1 MNVLIIENEKPAAD
15 KLRRLLKS
23 ISPSN
28 IVSGV
33 LETVEHS
40 INWFLKNENPDLVL
54 MDIQL
59 DDGICFEIFESV
71 KISTPIIFTTA
82 YDEYAIRA
90 FKVNS
95 VDYLLK
101 PITKE
106 ALEEALNKFKNLFAA
121 STKPID
127 EQIFNQLQKQLG
139 KGYKSRFFVKI
150 GEHCKSIAVN
160 DIVCFYII
168 ERNTFFT
175 TKSGNRYDTE
185 YSMEQLEIFL
195 DPQQFFRVNRQMI
208 ININSITDIVA
219 YSSSRLRVKIAQEEK
234 VGEILIS
241 REKVPAFKKWLG
253 R

>member
-15 KLRRLLKS
+15 KLRRLLKNIAPS
-23 ISPSN
+23 I
-28 IVSGV
+28 IVAGV

-40 INWFLKNENPDLVL
+40 INWFLKNDSPDLIL

-101 PITKE
+101 PITKQ
-106 ALEEALNKFKNLFAA
+106 ALEEALNKFKNLFSA
-121 STKPID
+121 SSKQIN
-127 EQIFNQLQKQLG
+127 EQILNHLHEQLG
-139 KGYKSRFFVKI
+139 KEYKSRFFVKV
-150 GEHCKSIAVN
+150 GEHCKSIASSE
-160 DIVCFYII
+160 IACFYIV
-168 ERNTFFT
+168 ERSTFFIT
-175 TKSGNRYDTE
+175 TSGNQYDTE
-185 YSMEQLEIFL
+185 HSMEQLEKLL
-195 DPQQFFRVNRQMI
+195 DPQLFFRVNRQMI
-208 ININSITDIVA
+208 VNINAITDIVT
-219 YSSSRLRVKIAQEEK
+219 YSASTLRVKISQEEK

-241 REKVPAFKKWLG
+241 REKVKLFKKWLG